1 MTHISPELPLPIEEN
16 AVVTRHE
23 STAILYT
30 ILTVALRPI
39 GNVVGFWLLA
49 ALLVALVWMLGRQT
63 LVFIMFV
70 SVPLRW
76 AAYALSVLILLAYHA
91 LWFVENFT
99 VGGVSAVV
107 VGLFTHVLWQL
118 DFGEPLYRRL
128 PAVIADVMRSA
139 VLGLL
144 IAALVL
150 YGAYRMGYP

>member
-1 MTHISPELPLPIEEN
+1 MPIEEN

-107 VGLFTHVLWQL
+107 VGLFTYVLWQL